1 MKSILE
7 LIERKKQIYA
17 QLPLFTFMADTSLDP
32 RKRLAFA
39 PCMAHFIMS
48 FGDLNKYVFR
58 NNADTR
64 SVQQLVNEHTY
75 EDDHHYPWFLT
86 DLNKLGFNTSKGFVD
101 TLRFLWGDDTPITR
115 QLSYQLAA
123 YTFNAEPIYKV
134 AVIEAI
140 EATGNILFSLTS
152 KVAQELQA
160 LNQQEYQYFG
170 QFHFN
175 LENGHAAKSCESEQL
190 LESLVLTEAE
200 QRFAIELVEKVFDIF
215 TAWTDELLAYAQK
228 EGDASQLSDSQISG
242 NHISA
247 SQFVDSRSRHSHP
260 TTVIYANDVLNAS

>member
-7 LIERKKQIYA
+7 FIEQKKQAYQ
-17 QLPLFTFMADTSLDP
+17 QLPLFAFMQDATIEP
-32 RKRLAFA
+32 KRRLAFA

-58 NNADTR
+58 SHESLSPLQNI
-64 SVQQLVNEHTY
+64 VNEHTY

-86 DLNKLGFNTSKGFVD
+86 DLHRLGLNGSKGFVE
-101 TLRFLWGDDTPITR
+101 TLRFLWGDETKITR

-123 YTFNAEPIYKV
+123 YTFHAEPIYKI

-140 EATGNILFSLTS
+140 EATGNVLFSLTS
-152 KVAQELQA
+152 AITQVLQD

-175 LENGHAAKSCESEQL
+175 LENGHAAKSLDSEQL
-190 LESLVLTEAE
+190 LGQVVLSETEQAI
-200 QRFAIELVEKVFDIF
+200 AIELVEKVFDIF
-215 TAWTDELLAYAQK
+215 TAWTYELLAYAQN
-228 EGDASQLSDSQISG
+228 EDAVGQFTDVRTHAHSPTPMVHARNYL
-242 NHISA
+242 SA
-247 SQFVDSRSRHSHP
+247 S
-260 TTVIYANDVLNAS
+260 